1 MEDRRLLIKKKTAL
15 SKVKRNLEQF
25 KSFQIIDIIEAESEE
40 ISNYREQIEELNH
53 YSYPKLATRKF
64 NKNNDVMIEWFF
76 QEISIL
82 KDNAVWIIPFDEM
95 GIWWVK
101 VKIINCKEAIK
112 QLWDIGEIC
121 IIVQETKQCYYIQV
135 YEDNCYIVF
144 KQLQ

>member
-15 SKVKRNLEQF
+15 SKVKRNLDQF
-25 KSFQIIDIIEAESEE
+25 KSFELIDIIEAESQE
-40 ISNYREQIEELNH
+40 ISSYREQIEQLNH
-53 YSYPKLATRKF
+53 YSYPKLAVRKL
-64 NKNNDVMIEWFF
+64 NKNNEIMIEWFF
-76 QEISIL
+76 EEISIL

-101 VKIINCKEAIK
+101 VKVINCKEAIE

-121 IIVQETKQCYYIQV
+121 IIEQETKECYYIQID
-135 YEDNCYIVF
+135 EDNCYIVF

>member
-25 KSFQIIDIIEAESEE
+25 KSFEIINIIEVESEE
-40 ISNYREQIEELNH
+40 ISKYREQIEELNH
-53 YSYPKLATRKF
+53 YSYPKLAVRKL
-64 NKNNDVMIEWFF
+64 NKNSKIMIEWFF
-76 QEISIL
+76 QEMPIL
-82 KDNAVWIIPFDEM
+82 KDNSIWIMPFDEM

-101 VKIINCKEAIK
+101 VKVINCKEAIE

-121 IIVQETKQCYYIQV
+121 IIEQETKKCFYIQID
-135 YEDNCYIVF
+135 EDNCYIVF